1 MQEAGGRRR
10 CDRSASCDRG
20 VTGGVA
26 ETGVRAE
33 ISGEMP
39 LSRTSVLLVE
49 DDPGIREALADLL
62 ELLGARVEVAV
73 DGEDGWEILHDA
85 GLRPTLVLLDL
96 FLPRLDGVA
105 LLGRIRADAR
115 LRSLAVVTMSAAVK
129 ERPPGA
135 DGHLEKPF
143 DLERLVSVVRAFC
156 PPQAVEPGRAQRMAA
171 GQAARN

>member
-1 MQEAGGRRR
+1 V
-10 CDRSASCDRG
+10 S
-20 VTGGVA
+20 
-26 ETGVRAE
+26 AE

-73 DGEDGWEILHDA
+73 DGEDGWELLHDA
-85 GLRPTLVLLDL
+85 GRWPSVVLLDL

-135 DGHLEKPF
+135 DAHLEKPF
-143 DLERLVSVVRAFC
+143 DLDRLVSVVRAFC
-156 PPQAVEPGRAQRMAA
+156 PPQGAAPGRTERLAA
-171 GQAARN
+171 GQAAPN